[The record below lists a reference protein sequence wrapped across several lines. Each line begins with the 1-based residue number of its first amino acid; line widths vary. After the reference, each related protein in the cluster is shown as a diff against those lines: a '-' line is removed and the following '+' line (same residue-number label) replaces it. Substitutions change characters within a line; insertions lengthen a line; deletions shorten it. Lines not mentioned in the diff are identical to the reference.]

1 MGLPWEVGAGALPWE
16 TAGYTRTISI
26 TRIVNSSV
34 VGALAYQGATQAPET
49 TLATGIPASI
59 ELASAGRN
67 SASGAA
73 LPGDSAGPLKYSIFV
88 PASSPLPIL
97 QERDIIYD
105 DLISPSAPNGRR
117 FQVDGWTPVPQGFRI
132 DCLRLLT

>member
-1 MGLPWEVGAGALPWE
+1 MTLPWEIGMGALPWE
-16 TAGYTRTISI
+16 TVGYTRTISI
-26 TRIVNSSV
+26 TRIVNSST
-34 VGALAYQGATQAPET
+34 VGALAYQGMTQASET
-49 TLATGIPASI
+49 ILVTGIPASI
-59 ELASAGRN
+59 ELASSGKN

-88 PASSPLPIL
+88 PAFAPLPIL

-132 DCLRLLT
+132 DCLRLLS